1 MTDKSDLGTVDLP
14 LSGMLSPPC
23 TCGAGE
29 DSDHEQ
35 ETVRRREER
44 VKETEG
50 APGGRHS
57 QERRYRPSQASAAH
71 RSFHL
76 IAKYST

>member
-1 MTDKSDLGTVDLP
+1 MTDKSDLGTVDLS

-44 VKETEG
+44 VKETEETHQQNLK
-50 APGGRHS
+50 PLPIMLSLRIFNSLHS
-57 QERRYRPSQASAAH
+57 IFTFESG
-71 RSFHL
+71 
-76 IAKYST
+76 